1 MNFGSCLIV
10 GVRKVATSS
19 CLTRSS
25 LGMIFSVYLY
35 ASRVTSS
42 QYDLSSLY
50 NSRNLAFLRLWYSSW
65 FSAIIALGGT
75 PSKSKVRDMGIDGK
89 LYPIESVSKEKSQ
102 SQDLFGDIDN
112 YIPIQVK
119 RTTQVGRPDIDAFQ
133 TAMKRDGRDTGIFV
147 GFGFSRDADKEIRRV
162 KREQGMTIKKVTVG
176 ELVQQQ
182 MNGII
187 N

>member
-1 MNFGSCLIV
+1 
-10 GVRKVATSS
+10 
-19 CLTRSS
+19 
-25 LGMIFSVYLY
+25 
-35 ASRVTSS
+35 
-42 QYDLSSLY
+42 
-50 NSRNLAFLRLWYSSW
+50 
-65 FSAIIALGGT
+65 
-75 PSKSKVRDMGIDGK
+75 MGIDGK